1 MKNPSEILVK
11 QVTVIDPNSPFNKKK
26 VDILISNGTISEIST
41 KLESEDNMKI
51 VEIDKGYVCP
61 GLFDFSTDFQ
71 EPGNEQQETI
81 KSGIEAAI
89 NGGFTG

>member
-41 KLESEDNMKI
+41 KIESSS
-51 VEIDKGYVCP
+51 
-61 GLFDFSTDFQ
+61 GLRS
-71 EPGNEQQETI
+71 
-81 KSGIEAAI
+81 
-89 NGGFTG
+89 